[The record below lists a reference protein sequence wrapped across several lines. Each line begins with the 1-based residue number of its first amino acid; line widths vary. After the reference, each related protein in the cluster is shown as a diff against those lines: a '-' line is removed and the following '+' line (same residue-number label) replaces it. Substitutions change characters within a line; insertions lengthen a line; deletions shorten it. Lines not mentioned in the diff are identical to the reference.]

1 MATALRIPAALAIAA
16 SFAAPPAWAAPA
28 DLAPCPA
35 GQLVVTAAGPEA
47 AVGHRA
53 VTLIFAP
60 APGAAPCT
68 LSGYPTVESGS
79 GGPPVTAQPILRG
92 YMGGLPDGS
101 DVPPTVT
108 VSPSQRAEAV
118 VEGMSVNAG
127 GDPCPNYTELSVTP
141 PGGTEPVIVAA
152 AIDSCQLQVHPVTQ
166 VVIEP
171 APASSGYRSAP
182 SNSLSRAA
190 S

>member
-1 MATALRIPAALAIAA
+1 MAPAFRLVAVLVVGAGIT
-16 SFAAPPAWAAPA
+16 APPGWAAPT
-28 DLAPCPA
+28 DVAPCSA
-35 GQLVVTAAGPEA
+35 GQVVVTAAGPEA

-60 APGAAPCT
+60 APGAEPCT
-68 LSGYPTVESGS
+68 LSGYPRVESGS
-79 GGPPVTAQPILRG
+79 GGPLVTAQPTLRG
-92 YMGGLPDGS
+92 YMGGLPSGL

-118 VEGMSVNAG
+118 VEGMSVNAS
-127 GDPCPNYTELSVTP
+127 GDPCPNYTDLSVVP
-141 PGGTEPVIVAA
+141 PGGGDPVTVPA

-171 APASSGYRSAP
+171 APP
-182 SNSLSRAA
+182 S
-190 S
+190 